1 MKCKRAHRDRCLFTP
16 LGYSKMH
23 RLALILH
30 LFIGSTLAGSAMI
43 AALVAGY
50 DTLSPILIAAA
61 LGFVASIPVTI
72 MVARKIYSA
81 GQGATEKVRDTVSSA
96 TPN

>member
-1 MKCKRAHRDRCLFTP
+1 MF
-16 LGYSKMH
+16 

-50 DTLSPILIAAA
+50 DTLSPILISAA
-61 LGFVASIPVTI
+61 LGFVVSIPVTI
-72 MVARKIYSA
+72 MVAKKIYSA
-81 GQGATEKVRDTVSSA
+81 NSNATELQRDPV
-96 TPN
+96 